1 MGITNDSAAVYQ
13 RNWNEVFQATTT
25 AIPTVKK
32 MKVKTADPNTGRIIA
47 GSGMSMASWGEE
59 VIIDVWEHAPG
70 WAGVRVTSQ
79 LKAQLVD
86 WGKNKKNIAKIFDAI
101 TGAVG
106 VQPQPLPQQHQQPP
120 AQQQPPTPA

>member
-13 RNWNEVFQATTT
+13 RNWYEEFQATTN
-25 AIPTVKK
+25 AVPSVKK

-106 VQPQPLPQQHQQPP
+106 VPPQPLPQQQQSPAQQPP
-120 AQQQPPTPA
+120 PAPA